1 VSNEQ
6 GAPDNRAQKRSPR
19 NAQVANKG
27 VSYHSCALAGRATG
41 FRMPCCRIS
50 FMPSTLDL
58 PPWSFRVRTQGPAL
72 ESNAELSLRSS
83 IKVPWS
89 STAPLKSNTAG
100 RMGLNHMDLTD
111 TPDVRTGA
119 RTLQTGWPMLRSER
133 APHIR
138 GQLGH
143 VDSSSGLWHHLLSEG
158 FPTRLP
164 GFSEQSRYDALEKGC
179 LPRRTI
185 LH

>member
-6 GAPDNRAQKRSPR
+6 GAPDNRAQKWSPR

-58 PPWSFRVRTQGPAL
+58 PPRSFRVRTQGPAL
-72 ESNAELSLRSS
+72 ESSAELSLRSS

-100 RMGLNHMDLTD
+100 RTGLNHTDLTD

-138 GQLGH
+138 GTARPHRLVKRLAPMDGARQTRRDLFSRGLATGAIQGGA
-143 VDSSSGLWHHLLSEG
+143 SS
-158 FPTRLP
+158 
-164 GFSEQSRYDALEKGC
+164 
-179 LPRRTI
+179 
-185 LH
+185 